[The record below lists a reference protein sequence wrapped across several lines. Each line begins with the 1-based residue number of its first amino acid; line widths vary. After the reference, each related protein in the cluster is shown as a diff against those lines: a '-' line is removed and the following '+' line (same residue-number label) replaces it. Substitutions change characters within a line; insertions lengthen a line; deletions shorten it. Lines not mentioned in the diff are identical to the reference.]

1 VLGIRRHTVLPEA
14 VLVELVVPCD
24 HCCPCS
30 PCSTF
35 SLSTLVA
42 ALTSSVS
49 CMLGGGVCGISL
61 MNASY
66 VALSTSAY
74 LAKRLWSVTTRLVRL
89 ERIAALVGEHGQE
102 IVMLQEV
109 VVKGVGV
116 RVIEPVM
123 SGGVEVIVN
132 TVSALAVS
140 ASVPLH
146 ERSEC

>member
-1 VLGIRRHTVLPEA
+1 
-14 VLVELVVPCD
+14 
-24 HCCPCS
+24 
-30 PCSTF
+30 
-35 SLSTLVA
+35 
-42 ALTSSVS
+42 
-49 CMLGGGVCGISL
+49 L